1 MEGSRNDGKSDQ
13 RSAISGKVL
22 KMKVKKS
29 KEDKLREINRKHLL
43 EFLNASM

>member
-1 MEGSRNDGKSDQ
+1 M
-13 RSAISGKVL
+13 

-29 KEDKLREINRKHLL
+29 KEDKLRDINRKQLL